1 MARHKKWNSF
11 SPSQVIV
18 NNQVICHQS
27 DFLIVKKGSLF
38 FLVLEEETGEV
49 WTKAAKWRKTK
60 PLLNLICVCE
70 REAETDTERE
80 TYRQRARETET
91 EKDTQRKLS
100 FVKTLLQF
108 LDQIWWQYIEIL
120 YFGLDH
126 LHYVSLEATGSSCEE
141 RSPLSKAR
149 YIFTRNLNYEQ
160 YLGGDSSLKGWSPW
174 ASQ

>member
-38 FLVLEEETGEV
+38 FLLLEEETGEV
-49 WTKAAKWRKTK
+49 WTKAAKWRNIK
-60 PLLNLICVCE
+60 PLLNSICVRE
-70 REAETDTERE
+70 RQRQTERE
-80 TYRQRARETET
+80 TYGQRAWETEA
-91 EKDTQRKLS
+91 EKDTERKLS